1 MFKSKKL
8 YIYAGFIWC
17 FLFALMSFYWASGGM
32 IGTKSLGGSIYQ
44 HALEREEAFITVVWI
59 TGFVKLGGGLVLLLL
74 LRDWSKIIN
83 RILYFL
89 SFIGGV
95 FLFLYGMANF
105 ITILLSSFG
114 LLSLQINNFALSWR
128 LFFWEPFWML
138 GGFLFILSALMYK
151 KDNTRPNSY
160 DI

>member
-1 MFKSKKL
+1 
-8 YIYAGFIWC
+8 
-17 FLFALMSFYWASGGM
+17 MSFYWASGGM

-105 ITILLSSFG
+105 ITILLSAFG